1 MRMKITIWNCKI
13 HRRKIMDN
21 NVEELLKALEKVNS
35 LMTDENIERATTEQ
49 LLRYNELINKIKA
62 RLIELV

>member
-1 MRMKITIWNCKI
+1 
-13 HRRKIMDN
+13 MDN

>member
-1 MRMKITIWNCKI
+1 
-13 HRRKIMDN
+13 MDN

-49 LLRYNELINKIKA
+49 LLRYNELIKKIKA